1 MIVFN
6 DVVSVEFS
14 GANCWLEQSVWMS
27 VSIKECVGC
36 WTELLGLLLSL
47 WPFSFCS

>member
-6 DVVSVEFS
+6 DVVSAVIS
-14 GANCWLEQSVWMS
+14 GANCWQEQSVWMS
-27 VSIKECVGC
+27 VSINECVGC
-36 WTELLGLLLSL
+36 WRELLGLLLSL